1 MHRLGIWAAAAAG
14 HLRRIESLRL
24 RVAAAM
30 GISAA
35 VLLLSSILEA
45 LATAVFYGS
54 LVLAVCCIVVGYF
67 GKSGN

>member
-1 MHRLGIWAAAAAG
+1 MHRLGTWTAVAVG
-14 HLRRIESLRL
+14 HLRRIESFRL
-24 RVAAAM
+24 KVAAAM

-54 LVLAVCCIVVGYF
+54 LVLAVVCILIGYF